1 MLRTR
6 LWMGAVLVTLT
17 VGVLLVDGRL
27 APWYPFL
34 FALLLILDL
43 LGCRELL
50 ALLGPTRRPWP
61 WLCYLAVA
69 ALITVN
75 WPVHLWPESAGAVS
89 RDPLR
94 WVLGTYAA
102 VVLAA
107 FLVALATYQ
116 PSAVGQ
122 VSNLPIQPG
131 KLETCPTSD
140 TVTKLALTL
149 FLASYLGLLPCFLA
163 QLRWPATVRAAD
175 ANRQAAVALAL
186 AIFIPKCCDIGAY
199 TVGRLVGRHKMTPV
213 ISPGKTWEG
222 LAGGLVTAAAAAVA
236 INRLGPALPGSDLT
250 AVGFGLTVGGAGVL
264 GDLAESLLK
273 RQYRQKDAS
282 HVMPGF
288 GGVLDVVDSI
298 VFAAPVAYCWLA

>member
-6 LWMGAVLVTLT
+6 LWMGAVLILLT
-17 VGVLLVDGRL
+17 VGVLLVDGKL

-34 FALLLILDL
+34 FALLLVLDL
-43 LGCRELL
+43 LACHELL
-50 ALLGPTRRPWP
+50 GLMGPNRRPWP
-61 WLCYLAVA
+61 WLCYLSVA
-69 ALITVN
+69 LLIVAN
-75 WPVHLWPESAGAVS
+75 WPVHLWPWASDVSA
-89 RDPLR
+89 DPLR

-107 FLVALATYQ
+107 FILALATYQ
-116 PSAVGQ
+116 LAP
-122 VSNLPIQPG
+122 VSPD
-131 KLETCPTSD
+131 TSD
-140 TVTKLALTL
+140 TVTKLALAL
-149 FLASYLGLLPCFLA
+149 FLASYLGLLPSFLA
-163 QLRWPATVRAAD
+163 QLRWPASVRAAD
-175 ANRQAAVALAL
+175 ANTHAVVALAL
-186 AIFIPKCCDIGAY
+186 AIFIPKCCDTGAY

-222 LAGGLVTAAAAAVA
+222 LAGGLVTAMAAAVA

-282 HVMPGF
+282 HTMPGF

>member
-6 LWMGAVLVTLT
+6 LWMGAVLILLT

-43 LGCRELL
+43 LACHELL
-50 ALLGPTRRPWP
+50 GLMGPQRRPWP
-61 WLCYLAVA
+61 WLCYLAITL
-69 ALITVN
+69 LIVVN
-75 WPVHLWPESAGAVS
+75 WPVHLWPWAREVS
-89 RDPLR
+89 TDPLR
-94 WVLGTYAA
+94 WVLGTYAG

-107 FLVALATYQ
+107 FVLALATYQ
-116 PSAVGQ
+116 AAPESPDA
-122 VSNLPIQPG
+122 SN
-131 KLETCPTSD
+131 

-149 FLASYLGLLPCFLA
+149 FLASYLGLLPSFLA
-163 QLRWPATVRAAD
+163 QLRWT
-175 ANRQAAVALAL
+175 NREAVVALAL
-186 AIFIPKCCDIGAY
+186 AIFIPKACDTGAY

-222 LAGGLVTAAAAAVA
+222 LAGGLVTAVAVA
-236 INRLGPALPGSDLT
+236 VGINRLGPALPGSDLT

-264 GDLAESLLK
+264 GDLAESLIK

-282 HVMPGF
+282 HTMPGF

-298 VFAAPVAYCWLA
+298 VFAAPVAYCWLT

>member
-1 MLRTR
+1 
-6 LWMGAVLVTLT
+6 MGAVLILLT
-17 VGVLLVDGRL
+17 VGVLLVDGQL

-34 FALLLILDL
+34 FALLLTLDL
-43 LGCRELL
+43 LACHELL
-50 ALLGPTRRPWP
+50 ALMGSNRRPWP

-69 ALITVN
+69 LLVVVN
-75 WPVHLWPESAGAVS
+75 WPVHLWPWARAISA
-89 RDPLR
+89 DPLR

-102 VVLAA
+102 IVLAA
-107 FLVALATYQ
+107 FILALATYQ
-116 PSAVGQ
+116 PAPDSPDA
-122 VSNLPIQPG
+122 
-131 KLETCPTSD
+131 SD
-140 TVTKLALTL
+140 TVTKLALAL
-149 FLASYLGLLPCFLA
+149 FLASYLGLLPTFLA
-163 QLRWPATVRAAD
+163 QLRWV
-175 ANRQAAVALAL
+175 NREPVVALAL
-186 AIFIPKCCDIGAY
+186 AIFIPKCCDTGAY

-222 LAGGLVTAAAAAVA
+222 LAGGLVTAMAAAVA

-273 RQYRQKDAS
+273 RQYRHKDAS
-282 HVMPGF
+282 HAMPGF